1 MTPETHLTTFDQS
14 DHSGPIDDHVTI
26 PNHVTVVDSNNPP
39 NFSDLPPITRLVFKI
54 ASRIDWGSLLFI
66 LPDGRAYRF
75 QGSVPGIEGVIKI
88 NDFKFARKL
97 LSGGTIGFAD
107 AYFDRQWQSPNVEKL
122 LEVVAHNTQRIERYF
137 KGSRLIKSIQ
147 RILHALNRNTKR
159 GSQRNIISHYDLGNE
174 FYKQWL
180 DPTMTYS
187 SARFADP
194 RQDLSEAQVNKY
206 RSLAERIDLRPE
218 HTILEIGSGW
228 GGFADYAASEIG
240 CKVVG
245 ITISP
250 DQRDYA
256 NKRIASKGLQDKV
269 EFRLQDYRDVEE
281 KYDRIASIEMF
292 EAVGLHYWPVYF
304 RKVRE
309 CLKPGGLAGLQIIT
323 ISDQYFDQYRKS
335 ADFIQ
340 SYIFP
345 GGMLPSPTVLKEQID
360 KAGLAWRDNVNFGL
374 DYARTLKEWHRR
386 FQAAW
391 PNIERLGF
399 DEKFRLLWKYYL
411 SYCEAGFR
419 AGSIDVTQVVVA
431 RPQIPLPRTW
441 RVAQD

>member
-1 MTPETHLTTFDQS
+1 MSPETPLTTFGQS
-14 DHSGPIDDHVTI
+14 DPCGPIDDHVSI

-39 NFSDLPPITRLVFKI
+39 DFSGLPAIARLVLKI

-75 QGSVPGIEGVIKI
+75 QGSKLGIEGIIKI

-97 LSGGTIGFAD
+97 LRGGTIGFAD

-122 LEVVAHNTQRIERYF
+122 LEVVAHNTQRIEQFF
-137 KGSRLIKSIQ
+137 KGNRLVKSIQ
-147 RILHALNRNTKR
+147 RIMHALNRNTKS

-250 DQRDYA
+250 EQRDYA
-256 NKRIASKGLQDKV
+256 NKRIADKGLQDKV
-269 EFRLQDYRDVEE
+269 EFRLQDYRDVKE

-292 EAVGLHYWPVYF
+292 EAVGLQYWPVYF

-323 ISDQYFDQYRKS
+323 ISDQYFDQYLKS
-335 ADFIQ
+335 TDFIQ

-391 PNIERLGF
+391 PKIEQLGF

-431 RPQIPLPRTW
+431 RP
-441 RVAQD
+441 